1 MKRFLAGVWQ
11 AVERV
16 FTFFMIVGVLA
27 GAVMFGSFF
36 LNLFGILRYD
46 PPVYDAE
53 KIVSIEL
60 VKIHNH
66 KAKVAATLPEEQV
79 RPFME
84 EFLQIR
90 FGRYANDPPEPYGDR
105 MVRITYSDGYVDCIG
120 EEMNQRF
127 DPSGQGVSAK
137 GWYYCPGNEIEILFE
152 KYTDRSDK

>member
-1 MKRFLAGVWQ
+1 MKRWFTAFLKVVEWAFKLLL
-11 AVERV
+11 AVSL
-16 FTFFMIVGVLA
+16 VGVVLM
-27 GAVMFGSFF
+27 VGSFF